1 MRHGG
6 GGRLLMRERVCAKTG
21 PMLEATLL
29 RSALF
34 VPAGNARAL
43 ARAATLR
50 ADALLFDLEDSAAPS
65 EKDAARERL
74 REYLLAVPRTRALRV
89 VRINPLA
96 TREGTEDLL
105 MARTVRADAVL
116 LPKVGGPGDLEEAG
130 EALVQADAPDAIR
143 LWAMIE
149 TPQGVLAAAAIAGI
163 PGRWRPG
170 ALIPGP
176 NDLALSAD
184 LLVAPGRAELMPFL
198 GPVILAGAAYG
209 VPVLDG
215 VFNDFTDEAG
225 FRAECAQGRA
235 MGFSGKT
242 LIHPSQI
249 EPANQLFRP
258 SEAEI
263 TQARAICEAF
273 ADPVHAG
280 RGVLRLNGR
289 MVERLHLER
298 AERLLARAALVRR
311 TEQPQ
316 EESLP

>member
-1 MRHGG
+1 MPD
-6 GGRLLMRERVCAKTG
+6 A
-21 PMLEATLL
+21 PLL

-43 ARAATLR
+43 ARAATLK
-50 ADALLFDLEDSAAPS
+50 ADALLFDLEDSAAPG
-65 EKDAARERL
+65 EKEAARERL
-74 REYLLAVPRTRALRV
+74 RDHLGGTPRGRALRV
-89 VRINPLA
+89 VRINPLH

-105 MARTVRADAVL
+105 MARAVRADAVL
-116 LPKVGGPGDLEEAG
+116 LPKVSGPQDLEDAG
-130 EALVQADAPDAIR
+130 EALVQADAPETMR

-149 TPQGVLAAAAIAGI
+149 TPQGVLASAAIAGI

-170 ALIPGP
+170 ALAPGP

-198 GPVILAGAAYG
+198 GPVILAGAAYS

-215 VFNDFTDEAG
+215 VFNDFKDEAG

-235 MGFSGKT
+235 MGFAGKT

-258 SEAEI
+258 SEAEVA
-263 TQARAICEAF
+263 QAEAIRAAF

-280 RGVLRLNGR
+280 RGVIRLDGR
-289 MVERLHLER
+289 MVERLHLAR
-298 AERLLARAALVRR
+298 AERLLARAALAR
-311 TEQPQ
+311 EADQSDQ
-316 EESLP
+316 EFPS